1 MSTYD
6 GPSTVYINEESYNE
20 ADEYYD
26 VSPERRRRR
35 KSHDVTDSPA
45 SSHQS
50 GSSLK
55 SRDRPQGWSLHSLY
69 TRLMK
74 TFHRA
79 WKEVRFSDHDP
90 DDIELN
96 VVRYKPD
103 GIDALARTTKFS
115 KKELQLMYRGFKAVS
130 GRPCFH
136 DSVLRYFS
144 ELSENFR
151 GYGPRGRSN
160 LDSLLNLLDQDQ
172 DPRLWGLVR
181 RTCPTARG
189 EDIEVTESFTYLGSV
204 VHNSGL
210 LYGHLARFPQ
220 DDPAHQVVSVRD
232 NPRCRR
238 PVG

>member
-79 WKEVRFSDHDP
+79 WKEVRFSGEYVSF
-90 DDIELN
+90 IIFLLQVENLAL
-96 VVRYKPD
+96 VARAIAL
-103 GIDALARTTKFS
+103 GIRTRSGEF
-115 KKELQLMYRGFKAVS
+115 LLFCLIIQGYRA
-130 GRPCFH
+130 C
-136 DSVLRYFS
+136 
-144 ELSENFR
+144 
-151 GYGPRGRSN
+151 
-160 LDSLLNLLDQDQ
+160 
-172 DPRLWGLVR
+172 
-181 RTCPTARG
+181 
-189 EDIEVTESFTYLGSV
+189 
-204 VHNSGL
+204 
-210 LYGHLARFPQ
+210 
-220 DDPAHQVVSVRD
+220 D
-232 NPRCRR
+232 N
-238 PVG
+238 GQWY